1 MKKIIL
7 CIIFLALSGF
17 LFGQDVRNVYW
28 GMSREEVLEAETTA
42 RHIDS
47 YDFED
52 GDSYE
57 KFAISFAGAEW
68 GLKYSFK
75 RDLLKYI
82 YYETSD
88 EYDEAFKEVKAI
100 LIEKYGEPLVTEY
113 PDKWVFGELKY
124 GRHWWWTKRST
135 IILGVGYIFEEHS
148 NRIWVLIRC
157 KKDLWK
163 ELYEDKE
170 PF

>member
-7 CIIFLALSGF
+7 CIIFLVLSGF

-47 YDFED
+47 YFEN
-52 GDSYE
+52 SYE
-57 KFAISFAGAEW
+57 KFAISFAGADWE
-68 GLKYSFK
+68 LRYSFK
-75 RDLLKYI
+75 HNLLEDI
-82 YYETSD
+82 FYETSD
-88 EYDEAFKEVKAI
+88 EYDEVFEEVKAI
-100 LIEKYGEPLVTEY
+100 LTEKYGTPLITEY
-113 PDKWVFGELKY
+113 PDEWVFGELKY
-124 GRHWWWTKRST
+124 GRHWWWTKRS
-135 IILGVGYIFEEHS
+135 IITLGVGSLFEERS
-148 NRIWVLIRC
+148 NRIYVLIFC
-157 KKDLWK
+157 NDDLWK